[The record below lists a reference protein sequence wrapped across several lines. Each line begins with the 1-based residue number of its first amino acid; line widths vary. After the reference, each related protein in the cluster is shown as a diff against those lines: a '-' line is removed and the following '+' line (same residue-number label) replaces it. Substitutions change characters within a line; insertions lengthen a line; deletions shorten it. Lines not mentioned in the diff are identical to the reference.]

1 MKTSLRFI
9 AILSALVF
17 FSGCAR
23 LLGSLRPDLNDDP
36 AAWGP
41 TSGGMYPEGGYL
53 DIAAGTPAHYDRS
66 PASLRAAGEESSW
79 STPVAP
85 REAFGGPARDVPE
98 QPEVGDDRLPATPR
112 RATRNDFV
120 DQSQDTGS
128 LWASNGETNFFF
140 SKNRA
145 RSPGDIIT
153 ITIEDEMLRD
163 IRAEVKRT
171 MTTSERR
178 RELELLEDQ
187 NDRAVARAEASG
199 AGSDRVQ
206 MASAAPEEADLTFAG
221 VDVSSV
227 VGVKAGDTFLAE
239 IAERYPNG
247 NYRIRGSRRIPYR
260 NTTKLMTLVGIVR
273 GNDLGE
279 EKITSGRIYEYRL
292 QVVR

>member
-1 MKTSLRFI
+1 MATVKKE
-9 AILSALVF
+9 
-17 FSGCAR
+17 SGGYNASSITVDAGAN
-23 LLGSLRPDLNDDP
+23 LAVTVDDP
-36 AAWGP
+36 YVPGP
-41 TSGGMYPEGGYL
+41 G
-53 DIAAGTPAHYDRS
+53 A
-66 PASLRAAGEESSW
+66 
-79 STPVAP
+79 
-85 REAFGGPARDVPE
+85 
-98 QPEVGDDRLPATPR
+98 
-112 RATRNDFV
+112 
-120 DQSQDTGS
+120 
-128 LWASNGETNFFF
+128 
-140 SKNRA
+140 
-145 RSPGDIIT
+145 
-153 ITIEDEMLRD
+153 
-163 IRAEVKRT
+163 VKRT

-187 NDRAVARAEASG
+187 HDRAVARAEASG